1 MRWFIRMSRWA
12 RNPPSPAMFKMV
24 VGIILVMLLIYG
36 LERIGWWPDWATS
49 ERLGRVPRID

>member
-24 VGIILVMLLIYG
+24 VGIIVVMLLIYG
-36 LERIGWWPDWATS
+36 L
-49 ERLGRVPRID
+49 